1 MMATKRR
8 KAPTKSEKNSKRS
21 QMYIKLFVPSK
32 YEEMTPDFQK
42 HVLQFM
48 TIKYGMNFSDA
59 MVLSVFAENKLLPT
73 QSDRMRNLTASRR
86 RQLIYSIAERLKWTK
101 WEDRPFY
108 VPVIGNGRK
117 MCKMWFDTMK
127 LGKWIELTNT
137 YSRLL
142 DLNVRQKELMQ
153 QNKGDEVSAVKK
165 EQKEV
170 AISLVKLLCPTLPVK
185 EYERW
190 HFCLVAHLIGRNED
204 RYAKLFPDLFKP
216 LPDTERVKVEDIKRI
231 INNQYDII
239 RALTDGDVTRNEAVL
254 NTPIYDCF
262 LELNRRKIEEKE
274 AKRKK

>member
-21 QMYIKLFVPSK
+21 QMEIKLFVPSK
-32 YEEMTPDFQK
+32 YEEMTPGFQK

-48 TIKYGMNFSDA
+48 ATTSGMNFSDA
-59 MVLSVFAENKLLPT
+59 IVLSVFAENNLLPT
-73 QSDRMRNLTASRR
+73 QSDRMRDLTASQR
-86 RQLIYSIAERLKWTK
+86 RQLIYSIAEKMKWK
-101 WEDRPFY
+101 EWEDRPLY

-117 MCKMWFDTMK
+117 MHKMWFDTMA
-127 LGKWIELTNT
+127 LGKWIELVNT
-137 YSRLL
+137 HSRLL
-142 DLNVRQKELMQ
+142 YLVSREMELRQ
-153 QNKGDEVSAVKK
+153 QNQGEEASAVGKEKQEVS
-165 EQKEV
+165 
-170 AISLVKLLCPTLPVK
+170 ISLVKLLCPTLPVK

-190 HFCLVAHLIGRNED
+190 HLAFVIHLIGRNDD

-216 LPDTERVKVEDIKRI
+216 LPDTERLKVEDIKRM

-274 AKRKK
+274 ARKK